1 MDERCPTGIEGLDEL
16 IEGGLPKGRTVL
28 IYGSCGTGKTILATQ
43 FIYNGAFK
51 YNEPGILV
59 TLEQS
64 PAEIKRDMLAFGF
77 DLNKLESE
85 GKLMIID
92 SSLSR
97 MGINVSMSKSEV
109 PKGSFTLLADETKP
123 EKIVDI
129 IVKAA
134 GKIKAKRVV
143 IDSIPALDFMVDDK
157 QRVRKILLDMNY
169 KLKEAG
175 LTTVLISDVLR
186 ESGISMYGAEEYV
199 VDGVIFL
206 RYEVSGADAGRSLII
221 QKMRGTKHSEHIHPI
236 EFKKGV
242 GIRVMSA

>member
-1 MDERCPTGIEGLDEL
+1 MDERCLTGIEGLDEL
-16 IEGGLPKGRTVL
+16 LEGGFPKGRTILV
-28 IYGSCGTGKTILATQ
+28 YGSCGTGKTILATQ
-43 FIYNGAFK
+43 FLYNGASK
-51 YNEPGILV
+51 HNEPGILV

-64 PAEIKRDMLAFGF
+64 PDEIKKDMLAFGF

-85 GKLMIID
+85 GKLIIID

-97 MGINVSMSKSEV
+97 MGIVSIPKAEI
-109 PKGSFTLLADETKP
+109 PKGSFTLLGDETKP
-123 EKIVDI
+123 EKIVEI

-134 GKIKAKRVV
+134 SKIKAKRVV

-157 QRVRKILLDMNY
+157 QRVRKILLNMNY

-175 LTTVLISDVLR
+175 LTTILISDVLK

-206 RYEVSGADAGRSLII
+206 RYEVSGADAGRTLII
-221 QKMRGTKHSEHIHPI
+221 QKMRGSKHSEHIHPI